1 MIAQTQPTLI
11 KSKQRVQEHG
21 EVFTPQWVVDKM
33 VTIPE
38 IHEKTE
44 DIFATFLEPS
54 AGEGAFLL
62 AVENLKLR
70 CVTDNYYGDMWTT
83 YALWAL
89 TSIYGIEYLEDNIAI
104 ARQNLLD
111 LFTDYYTTVH
121 NVLLPRQD
129 DIYKSAR
136 TIIWANV
143 VQGNAL
149 TRLNK
154 YDEDIMF
161 SNWIKIPKSI
171 SKVKRKPF
179 TYLSLYTNEDNNFHY
194 VQSSLFGDAEMQH
207 FGAASSLQYAVVDI
221 NHVWKEEL
229 LSV

>member
-1 MIAQTQPTLI
+1 MITKTQPTLI
-11 KSKQRVQEHG
+11 KSKRRVQEHG

-38 IHEKTE
+38 IHEKTV

-62 AVENLKLR
+62 AVENSKLS
-70 CVTDNYYGDMWTT
+70 CVTDNYSDDMWNT

-89 TSIYGIEYLEDNIAI
+89 TSIYGIEYLDDNLAI
-104 ARQNLLD
+104 ARQNLLE
-111 LFTDYYTTVH
+111 LFVEYYSNIH
-121 NVLLPRQD
+121 GVLLSKQD

-154 YDEDIMF
+154 YSEDIIF
-161 SNWIKIPKSI
+161 SNWVQIPKFI

-179 TYLSLYTNEDNNFHY
+179 TYSSLYTNEDHKFHY
-194 VQSSLFGDAEMQH
+194 VQSSLFGDAELQY
-207 FGAASSLQYAVVDI
+207 FGEASSLQYTVVDI
-221 NHVWKEEL
+221 NHIWKEEL
-229 LSV
+229 ISV